1 MPDDL
6 SDIIDYYTRDLE
18 HEHTRLDHHQLEH
31 DLTWRYLERYLP
43 AQGSLLEIGAAT
55 GRYTVELARRG
66 YQVTAVD
73 MSPALLE
80 RCQASLKEAGL
91 ESQVRL
97 LLADARQ
104 LADVPAGAFDALLIM
119 GPLYHLV
126 LEADQRLAL
135 RQAFERL
142 KPGGIIISAFISR
155 HGILGDLLRNVPA
168 WVGEWDEVRSILA
181 HGKDPDDYP
190 KGGFRGYFARSDEI
204 APLHELIGFE
214 TLVLAGVEPAISA
227 DDESYNALQGA
238 QRQAWLD
245 LLFEV
250 SNEPS
255 CIGASRHIIYVGRK
269 PG

>member
-18 HEHTRLDHHQLEH
+18 HEATRLDHHQLEL

-73 MSPALLE
+73 MNAALLE
-80 RCQASLKEAGL
+80 RCRANLAAAGL

-97 LLADARQ
+97 FVADARQ
-104 LADVPAGAFDALLIM
+104 LSGVPLGAFDVTLIM

-126 LEADQRLAL
+126 LEADRRLAL
-135 RQAFERL
+135 RQVFERL
-142 KPGGIIISAFISR
+142 KPGGIIISTFISR
-155 HGILGDLLRNVPA
+155 YGILGDLLKNVPA
-168 WVGEWDEVRSILA
+168 WIGEREEVRSILA
-181 HGKDPDDYP
+181 YGKDPADYP
-190 KGGFRGYFARSDEI
+190 KGGFRGYFARVDEI
-204 APLHELIGFE
+204 APLHESSGFE
-214 TLVLAGVEPAISA
+214 TLALAGVEPAISA
-227 DDESYNALQGA
+227 DDESYNTLQGA

-250 SNEPS
+250 SQEPS
-255 CIGASRHIIYVGRK
+255 CLGASRHLLYIGRK
-269 PG
+269 PA

>member
-1 MPDDL
+1 M
-6 SDIIDYYTRDLE
+6 DYYTRDLE

-43 AQGSLLEIGAAT
+43 AQGGLLEIGAAT
-55 GRYTVELARRG
+55 GRYTVELALRG

-73 MSPALLE
+73 MNPALLE
-80 RCQASLKEAGL
+80 RCRASLKEAGL

-104 LADVPAGAFDALLIM
+104 LAGVPAGAFDALLIM

-126 LEADQRLAL
+126 LEADRRLAL

-142 KPGGIIISAFISR
+142 KPGGIIISTFISR
-155 HGILGDLLRNVPA
+155 YGILGDLLKDVPA
-168 WVGEWDEVRSILA
+168 WIGERDEVRSILA
-181 HGKDPDDYP
+181 HGKDPNDYP
-190 KGGFRGYFARSDEI
+190 KGGFRGYFARVDEI
-204 APLHELIGFE
+204 PPLHELTGFE
-214 TLVLAGVEPAISA
+214 TLALAGVEPAISA

-255 CIGASRHIIYVGRK
+255 CIGASRHLIYIGRK